1 MPRRAPPPSPGETTQ
16 AIGTSRTG
24 IGPRII
30 DDPRRLVRSSTAKG
44 HMAFTAKTGPLGRLD
59 PDRSQRSQGTIR
71 AIIPTPIPHRRRA
84 QRTEE
89 RRPQVTA
96 PGTALDPPERRG
108 RRGRRGREPR
118 RCPEVLDGIPA
129 LRAALPMGRLP
140 PPVVGLGVSRATGRP
155 RTVASESRSGRV
167 TWSLRP
173 PRGRRERER
182 PPPLILPQISPP
194 EAHAAPRRSR
204 RPASRLSAIPPAG
217 PRARRPKGARPNRR
231 RAEPGGSPPA
241 PWKAGGAIPAPRPPR
256 VTPSRRAPPARPP
269 GAPVPPWESLSTLSY
284 AERVPAPFA
293 GQ

>member
-1 MPRRAPPPSPGETTQ
+1 MPRRAPPPSRGETTQ
-16 AIGTSRTG
+16 APGRSRRDIGQT
-24 IGPRII
+24 II
-30 DDPRRLVRSSTAKG
+30 DDPRGLVRSSTAKG

-59 PDRSQRSQGTIR
+59 PDRSQRSRGTIR

-108 RRGRRGREPR
+108 REPR

-140 PPVVGLGVSRATGRP
+140 PPVVGLGVSRATGQP
-155 RTVASESRSGRV
+155 RTVASESRSSRV

-173 PRGRRERER
+173 PRGRRGRE
-182 PPPLILPQISPP
+182 PPPPSSCLKY
-194 EAHAAPRRSR
+194 PRRRRTPPRSDPGGPLPGPARSR
-204 RPASRLSAIPPAG
+204 QP
-217 PRARRPKGARPNRR
+217 ARRPGARRARGPTGAGRR
-231 RAEPGGSPPA
+231 PEPGGSPPA
-241 PWKAGGAIPAPRPPR
+241 PWKAGGAIPAPPPPR
-256 VTPSRRAPPARPP
+256 VTLSRRAPPARPP
-269 GAPVPPWESLSTLSY
+269 GSPLPPWESLSTLSY